1 MATHETNLKA
11 VFTLV
16 DRMSPALKQMQREMR
31 VAGRNMRSGFESLAK
46 GAGFAMT
53 GLTALAGTGA
63 GVWAATL
70 SASETAVELKKMS
83 DQTGVAVEQLQAWQT
98 VAESA
103 GMDSQEF
110 AESLRDMNIELSDA
124 ATGGKDELAQLLK
137 RVGIEARDASGHI
150 KTADQVFLDFAD
162 AVARQKDEAIQ
173 LRMAISAFGE
183 DTGAKL
189 LPILRQGSEA
199 FKNAEAAMTA
209 AGNALSDSDIARMQA
224 FRGQWATLAKSFD
237 RVRIATLGSLAPA
250 FGLLTEK
257 LQAVFEKLQPI
268 ISARM
273 DEWAERLTTWLEGVD
288 WDAFVSGI
296 DALLAG
302 GDKLEKEFGVV
313 GKAINFVSDN
323 LGTLLTGI
331 VSVQAA
337 FGAWKIGTA
346 FVSITK
352 GVAGVLQALDP
363 KLVLTQLAKWG
374 TGFVK
379 FAQVAWGALAFL
391 GKAFLKTGPIG
402 WALTAFSVFSLAW
415 QKWGDDIMAVAN
427 SIWEGIKGTFDAI
440 GDWINEKVDGIMATF
455 AGLTDSLEGV
465 VPKWLMN
472 LFSNDSPQKTIS
484 IDVKEDVARAM
495 GAGDFYRNRDG
506 VQGEG
511 NRNAPSMDFYRTRG
525 DFSNPRVVQVVTQPQ
540 FGEMRGRL
548 DVNFA
553 NAQPGTRITRST
565 SDGMALNTSIRYAE
579 GSGRGVNAPSW

>member
-1 MATHETNLKA
+1 M
-11 VFTLV
+11 
-16 DRMSPALKQMQREMR
+16 
-31 VAGRNMRSGFESLAK
+31 
-46 GAGFAMT
+46 
-53 GLTALAGTGA
+53 
-63 GVWAATL
+63 
-70 SASETAVELKKMS
+70 
-83 DQTGVAVEQLQAWQT
+83 
-98 VAESA
+98 
-103 GMDSQEF
+103 
-110 AESLRDMNIELSDA
+110 
-124 ATGGKDELAQLLK
+124 
-137 RVGIEARDASGHI
+137 
-150 KTADQVFLDFAD
+150 
-162 AVARQKDEAIQ
+162 
-173 LRMAISAFGE
+173 GE
-183 DTGAKL
+183 
-189 LPILRQGSEA
+189 
-199 FKNAEAAMTA
+199 
-209 AGNALSDSDIARMQA
+209 
-224 FRGQWATLAKSFD
+224 
-237 RVRIATLGSLAPA
+237 LAPA

-257 LQAVFEKLQPI
+257 LQTVFEKLQPI
-268 ISARM
+268 ISAKM

-472 LFSNDSPQKTIS
+472 LFSDDSPQKTIA

>member
-31 VAGRNMRSGFESLAK
+31 VAGREMRSGFETLAK
-46 GAGFAMT
+46 GAGIAMT
-53 GLTALAGTGA
+53 GLTALAGAGA

-189 LPILRQGSEA
+189 LPILRQGSDA
-199 FKNAEAAMTA
+199 FRDAEAAMKS

-224 FRGQWATLAKSFD
+224 FRAQWATLTKSFD
-237 RVRIATLGSLAPA
+237 RVRISTLGELAPA

-257 LQAVFEKLQPI
+257 LQMVFEKLQPI
-268 ISARM
+268 ISAKM
-273 DEWAERLTTWLEGVD
+273 DEWAKRLTAWLENVD

-302 GDKLEKEFGVV
+302 GERLEKEFGMV
-313 GKAINFVSDN
+313 GTAINFVTGN
-323 LGTLLTGI
+323 LGTMFKVI
-331 VSVQAA
+331 VGANAV
-337 FGAWKIGTA
+337 FGALKIGSA
-346 FVSITK
+346 LWSITK
-352 GVAGVLQALDP
+352 GVAGVIKALDR
-363 KLVLTQLAKWG
+363 KLVLAQLAKWG

-402 WALTAFSVFSLAW
+402 WILTAISVASMVW

-427 SIWEGIKGTFDAI
+427 SIWEGIQETFGAM
-440 GDWINEKVDGIMATF
+440 GDWITEKVDGLVSTF
-455 AGLTDSLEGV
+455 SSLTDSLAGI

-472 LFSNDSPQKTIS
+472 LFTDDSPQKTIS

-553 NAQPGTRITRST
+553 NAPPGTRITRST

-579 GSGRGVNAPSW
+579 GSGRGVNAPRW

>member
-16 DRMSPALKQMQREMR
+16 DRMSPALKQVQREMR
-31 VAGRNMRSGFESLAK
+31 VAGREMRSGFETLAK
-46 GAGFAMT
+46 GAGIAMT
-53 GLTALAGTGA
+53 GLTALAGAGA

-189 LPILRQGSEA
+189 LPILRQGSAA
-199 FKNAEAAMTA
+199 FKDAEEAMKA

-224 FRGQWATLAKSFD
+224 FRAQWSSLTKAFD
-237 RVRIATLGSLAPA
+237 RVRISTMGELAPA

-257 LQAVFEKLQPI
+257 LQMVFEKLQPI
-268 ISARM
+268 ISAKM
-273 DEWAERLTTWLEGVD
+273 DEWAKRLTAWLEHVD

-302 GDKLEKEFGVV
+302 GERLEKEFGMV
-313 GKAINFVSDN
+313 GAAINFVTDN
-323 LGTLLTGI
+323 LGTMFKVI
-331 VSVQAA
+331 VGANAA
-337 FGAWKIGTA
+337 FGALKIGSA
-346 FVSITK
+346 LWSITK
-352 GVAGVLQALDP
+352 GVAGVIKALDP

-374 TGFVK
+374 TGFMK

-402 WALTAFSVFSLAW
+402 WILTAISVASMVW
-415 QKWGDDIMAVAN
+415 QKWGDDIMAVLN
-427 SIWEGIKGTFDAI
+427 SVTDAIMGFFDSI
-440 GDWINEKVDGIMATF
+440 GDWITEKVDGLVSTF
-455 AGLTDSLEGV
+455 SSLTDSLAGV

-472 LFSNDSPQKTIS
+472 LFSDDSPQKTIS